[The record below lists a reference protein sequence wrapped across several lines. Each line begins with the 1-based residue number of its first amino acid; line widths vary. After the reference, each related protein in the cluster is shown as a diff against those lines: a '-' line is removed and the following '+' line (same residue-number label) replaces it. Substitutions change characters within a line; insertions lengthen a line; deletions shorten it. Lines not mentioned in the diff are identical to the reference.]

1 MENMFCLKCGNQIP
15 DGATF
20 CPACG
25 EKSAPAAAPAPQ
37 PQAAPQYQA
46 PVPPPQPQYQQ
57 PVQPQQYQQPQYQAP
72 YQQPVAKADNSKI
85 YKILSYVGILW
96 LIGMFVTPEKDN
108 PSVRFHVGQGIILTI
123 VTVALS
129 IVSAIFNAILSAVA
143 VVEVTRT
150 VWGIPYTDVGVA
162 PWASVITTIVSLA
175 VSAVSIILLVMGIM
189 NVTKGKDEPL
199 PIIGK
204 FAFYK

>member
-1 MENMFCLKCGNQIP
+1 MFCLKCGNQIP

-57 PVQPQQYQQPQYQAP
+57 PVQPQYQQPQYQAP
-72 YQQPVAKADNSKI
+72 YQQPVTQSDNSKL

-108 PSVRFHVGQGIILTI
+108 PGVRFHVGQGIILSIAGVAVNIVVAIINAIITSI
-123 VTVALS
+123 AVVTVRNTFLGYDYGSYTTTAGWALV
-129 IVSAIFNAILSAVA
+129 ITGILSFAAWAAIVALVIIGIVNAV
-143 VVEVTRT
+143 
-150 VWGIPYTDVGVA
+150 
-162 PWASVITTIVSLA
+162 
-175 VSAVSIILLVMGIM
+175 
-189 NVTKGKDEPL
+189 KGEDKQL
-199 PIIGK
+199 PVIGK